1 MSKINI
7 MKTLS
12 LVIPVYNEEKTLEA
26 IVKKTLEI
34 ERDERAI
41 KNNIQLEL
49 VLVDD
54 CSSDNSLEI
63 ARKLAEENSKIKV
76 FSHFKNQGKGAA
88 LKTGFKE
95 ATGDFI
101 GIQDADNEYNPFDY
115 LKLIE
120 PLLEDKADV
129 VYGSRYL
136 KQDTRR
142 ILYFWHTFMNK
153 SLTLLTNMY
162 TNLDITDMETCYK
175 LFRADVIKSIVPNL
189 KENRFGFEPEVTIY
203 VAKGRYRVYECAISY
218 NPRTY
223 EEGKKIGAKDGLRAL
238 YCILHYGGQ
247 YAPLPMQILLYL
259 FIGGLSAVVN
269 IASFLILTHIF
280 ESLALNIAI
289 AFIISAL
296 TNYLLCISL
305 LFKHKA
311 RWSSSV
317 ELLTYL
323 ITLVVMGAFDYY
335 STYLFLMTGMSNFWA
350 KSLSSLIGVIGNFA
364 LRKYFVFQEK
374 KSK

>member
-1 MSKINI
+1 

-12 LVIPVYNEEKTLEA
+12 LIIPIYNEENTLVDIVEKTLSVSQDNFLKE
-26 IVKKTLEI
+26 
-34 ERDERAI
+34 
-41 KNNIQLEL
+41 NNISLEL

-54 CSSDNSLEI
+54 CSSDNSLNI
-63 ARKLAEENSKIKV
+63 AYDLAKKYQNIKV
-76 FSHFKNQGKGAA
+76 FAHKKNQGKGAA
-88 LKTGFKE
+88 LKTGFVG
-95 ATGDFI
+95 ATGDYI

-115 LKLIE
+115 IKLIK

-153 SLTLLTNMY
+153 GLTLLTNMY

-175 LFRADVIKSIVPNL
+175 LFKAEVIKGIAPKL

-203 VAKGRYRVYECAISY
+203 VAKGKYRVYECAISY

-259 FIGGLSAVVN
+259 FIGGLSAIVN
-269 IASFLILTHIF
+269 IASFLIFAKIF
-280 ESLALNIAI
+280 ESLLLNIAL
-289 AFIISAL
+289 AFVISA
-296 TNYLLCISL
+296 TVNYLLCISL

-311 RWSSSV
+311 RWSSFG
-317 ELLTYL
+317 EIITYI
-323 ITLVVMGAFDYY
+323 ITLIIMGALDYY
-335 STYLFLMTGMSNFWA
+335 STYWFLLLGMSNFWA
-350 KSLSSLIGVIGNFA
+350 KTLSSLIGVIGNFV
-364 LRKYFVFQEK
+364 LRKYFVFQER
-374 KSK
+374 KSVR